1 MKIDV
6 MVIPNSKQAKVERNE
21 VGLRVKVNAPAK
33 EGKANKK
40 LIEILAKHY
49 SRPKSSIKI
58 IRGLTSKKKL
68 IEIEE
73 RLPRRY
79 RSSQ

>member
-68 IEIEE
+68 IEIED
-73 RLPRRY
+73 
-79 RSSQ
+79 

>member
-68 IEIEE
+68 IEID
-73 RLPRRY
+73 
-79 RSSQ
+79 

>member
-49 SRPKSSIKI
+49 SRPKSSIMI

-68 IEIEE
+68 IEID
-73 RLPRRY
+73 
-79 RSSQ
+79 